1 MSTNDQLNLMEAYN
15 SVILKE
21 TEDQAKQDS
30 PSHEEDKHE
39 ADIASEHEFESS
51 TNEPER
57 NEAEKSP
64 SKWDETYFLRNNK
77 TGEFYTYED
86 ESEAKTA
93 LEDYDGDDDWCLYKG
108 DEEVE
113 CEESSEEDGEH
124 DPFHGRDAEADGDAL
139 ASAGY
144 GTDEDYGYYG
154 GDEGNFGESS
164 LTSLYDQVLISEAKK
179 GNNPFGIKAKDKKA
193 KEKEKEAKKKK
204 VLKKKKVK

>member
-1 MSTNDQLNLMEAYN
+1 MEAYN

-30 PSHEEDKHE
+30 REGFPSHEEDKHE

-57 NEAEKSP
+57 NEEEKSP

-93 LEDYDGDDDWCLYKG
+93 LEDYYGDEDWCLYKG

-113 CEESSEEDGEH
+113 CEDHEDENSDDEH

-154 GDEGNFGESS
+154 GDEGNFGESTS